1 MNILEQREIHEPD
14 SAQRSHY
21 YKWPQ
26 FSTRVCKVEKAN
38 AVDWLERINKA

>member
-21 YKWPQ
+21 YKGAKC
-26 FSTRVCKVEKAN
+26 FL
-38 AVDWLERINKA
+38 LEHAKQRKQMQLIG